1 MSQTLH
7 PSSLEIEIVILGSF
21 VLVTLILLGYY
32 LLVFNK
38 VGRFQAPASKSTYEP
53 VSVIICARNEKENLE
68 KFLSSVLDQD
78 YSDFEVIV
86 VDDGSW
92 DGSKDFLEELDKLV
106 PHLKVVYLNIDE
118 RFHRGKKFAI
128 TMGIKAA
135 KHNRLLLTDA
145 DCQPVNNQ
153 WIKSMINATDDK
165 TEIIIGYSPYKKAW
179 APLNW
184 FIQFETLHT
193 AMQYL
198 GHALNGMPYMGVGRN
213 LSYTKELFFSKKGF
227 ASHQH
232 LLSGDD
238 DLFVNEFATAENTRV
253 QIVKNSFVETLPKKN
268 FRRWWKQKSR
278 HLSTGSYYK
287 GKHKFWLGLYAF
299 CHVVFYF
306 LLAMLVGL
314 NYNWMVLVSIVSVK
328 FIVQYAVFIPAAK
341 KLESTRPLSVLPI
354 LDFVFVFYTIIIGVK
369 GLFIK
374 PDKWN

>member
-1 MSQTLH
+1 MRLTLH

-21 VLVTLILLGYY
+21 TLVTLILLGYY
-32 LLVFNK
+32 LVVFNK
-38 VGRFQAPASKSTYEP
+38 VGKFQSPAAKSSCEP

-78 YSDFEVIV
+78 YPSFEVIV

-92 DGSKDFLEELDKLV
+92 DGTKDFLEELEKLV
-106 PHLKVVYLNIDE
+106 PQLKVVYLNIDE

-145 DCQPVNNQ
+145 DCQPISNQ
-153 WIKSMINATDDK
+153 WIKSMMNATNDTTDF
-165 TEIIIGYSPYKKAW
+165 IIGYSPYKKAW

-184 FIQFETLHT
+184 FIQYETLHT

-213 LSYTKELFFSKKGF
+213 LSYTKELFFDKKGF

-238 DLFVNEFATAENTRV
+238 DLFVNEFATAENTVV
-253 QIVKNSFVETLPKKN
+253 QIENNSFVETLPKKN
-268 FRRWWKQKSR
+268 FKRWWRQKSR
-278 HLSTGSYYK
+278 HLSTGSQYK
-287 GKHKFWLGLYAF
+287 SKHKFWLGLYAF
-299 CHVVFYF
+299 CHVTFYF
-306 LLAMLVGL
+306 LLAMLIGL
-314 NYNWMVLVSIVSVK
+314 KFNWIILISIVVFK
-328 FIVQYAVFIPAAK
+328 FIVQYVVFIPAAK

-354 LDFVFVFYTIIIGVK
+354 LDFAFVFYTIIIGIK
-369 GLFIK
+369 GLFVK

>member
-1 MSQTLH
+1 M
-7 PSSLEIEIVILGSF
+7 EIEIIILGSF
-21 VLVTLILLGYY
+21 VLVTLVLLSYY

-38 VGRFQAPASKSTYEP
+38 VGRFQAPAAKSTYEP

-78 YSDFEVIV
+78 YPNFEVLV

-92 DGSKDFLEELDKLV
+92 DGTKDFLEELEKLV

-153 WIKSMINATDDK
+153 WIKSMINATDDQ

-184 FIQFETLHT
+184 FIQYETLHT

-213 LSYTKELFFSKKGF
+213 LSYTKDLFFSKKGF

-238 DLFVNEFATAENTRV
+238 DLFVNEFATAANTRV
-253 QIVKNSFVETLPKKN
+253 QIANNSFVETLPKKN
-268 FRRWWKQKSR
+268 FKRWWRQKSR
-278 HLSTGSYYK
+278 HLSTGSHYK
-287 GKHKFWLGLYAF
+287 GIHKFWLGLYAF
-299 CHVVFYF
+299 CQVTFYF
-306 LLAMLVGL
+306 LLVMLVGL
-314 NYNWMVLVSIVSVK
+314 HFNWIVLVSIVAIK
-328 FIVQYAVFIPAAK
+328 FIVQYAVFIPSAK
-341 KLESTRPLSVLPI
+341 KLESTRPLSVLPV
-354 LDFVFVFYTIIIGVK
+354 LDFIFVFYTIIIGIK